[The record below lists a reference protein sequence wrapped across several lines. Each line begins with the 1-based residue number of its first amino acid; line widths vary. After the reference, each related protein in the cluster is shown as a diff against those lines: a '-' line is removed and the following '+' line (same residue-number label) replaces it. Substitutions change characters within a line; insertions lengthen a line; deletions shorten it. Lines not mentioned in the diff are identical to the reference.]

1 MSGSRGREGLES
13 GKMEKQPEDSEDSEA
28 DSGSSYWK
36 TPEKFQGPTVQGA
49 GPTRLEDFT
58 PAVKG

>member
-1 MSGSRGREGLES
+1 
-13 GKMEKQPEDSEDSEA
+13 MEKQPEDSEDSEDSEA